1 MQSTDIPI
9 NAIRWNLDFNDMV
22 KSIDQKPKNTYY
34 TAENDIVKLATN
46 NVKGITSKDAT
57 IIILKQA
64 VYSEAN
70 FNSNAPNDHV
80 PFSVKFTGQ
89 ERFFIEDRTD
99 LPKIFSI
106 YWRS

>member
-1 MQSTDIPI
+1 MQSTDIPT
-9 NAIRWNLDFNDMV
+9 NAIRWNLDFNDRV

-34 TAENDIVKLATN
+34 AAENDIVKLTTN
-46 NVKGITSKDAT
+46 YVKGITSKDAT
-57 IIILKQA
+57 IIILKQV
-64 VYSEAN
+64 VYSGAN
-70 FNSNAPNDHV
+70 FSSNVPNDYV

-89 ERFFIEDRTD
+89 ERFFIEDRTG